1 MSKHLK
7 ALGKLKKNV
16 LGLSTANLDTEIT
29 SLSERRDKLPIL
41 IYEKTD
47 EAIAAEVLSNMVDK
61 YHLKEASLIKK
72 EEKDKLTG
80 NITTTLNFPS
90 DIEVTTFINTI
101 NEELSAKCE
110 TQTVI
115 DSSKEKVVEFFSVE
129 NSGKMNLNLVQQ
141 PIGEVY
147 GPISGGI
154 DGDTTSSILNYQSF
168 NNNAYNYAD
177 SSKYLHFINLVEKGD
192 LKLDFEVTNPHFNT
206 LSYTYT
212 LTSEL
217 GSKEKLSASKE
228 TPDGAISNEKGNILI
243 IKSDKENVYNV
254 FTNLSATG
262 TPVTTTTYDLNKE
275 SFSKIELVDE
285 KGGKTSFSLTFENAG
300 LIVKEQKL
308 PTEKSFAVV
317 ERLALAYR
325 DTYIKNYME
334 YLPDFA
340 QLKYFLNQELE
351 YEFGKYEPRVMPP
364 PRGVDEEL
372 DEELDEGEISD
383 FEKLRSKFTNFTND
397 IVAELTYLFYGDL
410 SKSKRINKI
419 ETYRKNISIAV
430 LNLGKQNDNSKN
442 ILKTYG
448 EDNLIVVKDSLNS
461 LNKENDEID
470 TKITTLQT
478 EKTTISEVEL
488 ERREQTE
495 DLEEI
500 LGSVDTTFIDKA
512 GLSKESIISAQS
524 AHTETL
530 KIYSG
535 ARVDKIIKESIAKG
549 VFEVEVFELTD
560 IEALLLVNAGY
571 YIKETTEPIKK
582 GNKIVEKTSW
592 TINWE
597 SANSILGEEAEGPIA
612 EVPKE

>member
-1 MSKHLK
+1 MSKHLR

-16 LGLSTANLDTEIT
+16 LGLSTENLNTEIT
-29 SLSERRDKLPIL
+29 SLGERRDKLPTL

-47 EAIAAEVLSNMVDK
+47 ESTAAEVLANMVDK

-72 EEKDKLTG
+72 EEKDRLTG

-90 DIEVTTFINTI
+90 SMEVTTFINTI

-110 TQTVI
+110 TQIVI
-115 DSSKEKVVEFFSVE
+115 DSAKKKAEGFFSVKTGAE
-129 NSGKMNLNLVQQ
+129 
-141 PIGEVY
+141 
-147 GPISGGI
+147 PISGGI

-168 NNNAYNYAD
+168 NNNAYNYTE
-177 SSKYLHFINLVEKGD
+177 SSMYLHFINLVEKGD
-192 LKLDFEVTNPHFNT
+192 LKLEFEVTNPHFNL

-217 GSKEKLSASKE
+217 GSVEKLGFSKG
-228 TPDGAISNEKGNILI
+228 TPDGAINNEKGNILI
-243 IKSDKENVYNV
+243 VKSDKENVYNV

-300 LIVKEQKL
+300 LIFRDNKI
-308 PTEKSFAVV
+308 PTEKSFEVV
-317 ERLALAYR
+317 ERLVLAYR

-340 QLKYFLNQELE
+340 QLKYFLTQNLE
-351 YEFGKYEPRVMPP
+351 DVFGKYVSK
-364 PRGVDEEL
+364 EL
-372 DEELDEGEISD
+372 GGEEISD
-383 FEKLRSKFTNFTND
+383 IEKLKSKFTYFTND
-397 IVAELTYLFYGDL
+397 IIDTLSSLFYGDL
-410 SKSKRINKI
+410 SKSKRIDII
-419 ETYRKNISIAV
+419 ERYRKNISIAV

-442 ILKTYG
+442 ILSTFG
-448 EDNLIVVKDSLNS
+448 ESNLIVVKNELNS
-461 LNKENDEID
+461 LNKENGDID
-470 TKITTLQT
+470 KKIEVLQT
-478 EKTTISEVEL
+478 EKTTISEIEV

-500 LGSVDTTFIDKA
+500 LGGVDTTFIDKV
-512 GLSKESIISAQS
+512 GLSEGSIISAKS

-530 KIYSG
+530 KIYTG
-535 ARVDKIIKESIAKG
+535 QRINKIINETILKG
-549 VFEVEVFELTD
+549 EFEVEVFELTD
-560 IEALLLVNAGY
+560 IEAKLLLSAGY
-571 YIKETTEPIKK
+571 YIKETTEPVKS
-582 GNKIVEKTSW
+582 GNRVVQKSSW

-597 SANSILGEEAEGPIA
+597 SANSI
-612 EVPKE
+612 

>member
-29 SLSERRDKLPIL
+29 SLSQRRDKLPLL

-61 YHLKEASLIKK
+61 YHLKEASLVERENKDS
-72 EEKDKLTG
+72 EEGGTIIG
-80 NITTTLNFPS
+80 FPS
-90 DIEVTTFINTI
+90 SLEVTTFVEAI

-115 DSSKEKVVEFFSVE
+115 DSAKRKVIDFFGVKKGVIE
-129 NSGKMNLNLVQQ
+129 
-141 PIGEVY
+141 
-147 GPISGGI
+147 GPISVDFGGGI
-154 DGDTTSSILNYQSF
+154 DGDTISSITNYQRF
-168 NNNAYNYAD
+168 NDNAYNYTD

-192 LKLDFEVTNPHFNT
+192 LKLEFSDAVHTIGKQ
-206 LSYTYT
+206 YTYT
-212 LTSEL
+212 LISDKSGKFTL
-217 GSKEKLSASKE
+217 NYVLDKE
-228 TPDGAISNEKGNILI
+228 TGDENLSYENFI
-243 IKSDKENVYNV
+243 IVPTDKENVFNFIDTEV
-254 FTNLSATG
+254 SSDPL
-262 TPVTTTTYDLNKE
+262 TTITFD
-275 SFSKIELVDE
+275 
-285 KGGKTSFSLTFENAG
+285 GKTELFNDFKITNGKGEEEKFSLVFSSMFEGPIAG
-300 LIVKEQKL
+300 VNKV
-308 PTEKSFAVV
+308 PTEKSFEVV

-325 DTYIKNYME
+325 DTYIKNYTE

-351 YEFGKYEPRVMPP
+351 YEFGKYEPRVMLPP
-364 PRGVDEEL
+364 KGVDEEL

-410 SKSKRINKI
+410 SKSKRINNI

-430 LNLGKQNDNSKN
+430 LNLGTQNDNSKN
-442 ILKTYG
+442 ILRTYG
-448 EDNLIVVKDSLNS
+448 EGNLTFVKDELNT

-535 ARVDKIIKESIAKG
+535 ARVDKIIKEAIAKG
-549 VFEVEVFELTD
+549 EFEVEVFELTD
-560 IEALLLVNAGY
+560 IEAKLLLDAGY
-571 YIKETTEPIKK
+571 YIKETTEVNVIDPN
-582 GNKIVEKTSW
+582 NKAGGRREEILTTW

-597 SANSILGEEAEGPIA
+597 SANSILREAEGPIA

>member
-7 ALGKLKKNV
+7 QLKKLKKNV

-29 SLSERRDKLPIL
+29 SLGQRRDKLPTL

-47 EAIAAEVLSNMVDK
+47 EATAAEVLANMVDK

-72 EEKDKLTG
+72 EVKDRLTG

-90 DIEVTTFINTI
+90 SMEVTTFINTI

-110 TQTVI
+110 TQIVI
-115 DSSKEKVVEFFSVE
+115 DSAKKRAEGFFSVKTGAE
-129 NSGKMNLNLVQQ
+129 
-141 PIGEVY
+141 
-147 GPISGGI
+147 PISGGI
-154 DGDTTSSILNYQSF
+154 DGDTISSITNYQRF
-168 NNNAYNYAD
+168 NDNAYNYTE
-177 SSKYLHFINLVEKGD
+177 SSMYLHFINLVEKGD
-192 LKLDFEVTNPHFNT
+192 LKLEFEVTNSHFNT

-217 GSKEKLSASKE
+217 GSKEKLVTSKG
-228 TPDGAISNEKGNILI
+228 TPDGAINNEKGNILI
-243 IKSDKENVYNV
+243 VKSDKENVYNV

-285 KGGKTSFSLTFENAG
+285 KGGKTSFSLTFEKNDFIG
-300 LIVKEQKL
+300 KELKL
-308 PTEKSFAVV
+308 ATEKSFEVV
-317 ERLALAYR
+317 ERLVLAYR

-340 QLKYFLNQELE
+340 QLKYFLTQNMEDV
-351 YEFGKYEPRVMPP
+351 FGKYVSRVMLPP
-364 PRGVDEEL
+364 KGVDEEL
-372 DEELDEGEISD
+372 GGEEISD
-383 FEKLRSKFTNFTND
+383 IEKLKSKFTYFTND
-397 IVAELTYLFYGDL
+397 IIDTLSYLFYGDL
-410 SKSKRINKI
+410 SKSKRIDNI
-419 ETYRKNISIAV
+419 ERYRKNISIAA
-430 LNLGKQNDNSKN
+430 LNLGTQNDNSKN
-442 ILKTYG
+442 ILSTFG
-448 EDNLIVVKDSLNS
+448 ESNLIVVKNELNS
-461 LNKENDEID
+461 LNKENGDID
-470 TKITTLQT
+470 KKIEVLQT
-478 EKTTISEVEL
+478 EKTTISEVEI

-500 LGSVDTTFIDKA
+500 LGGVDTTFIDKA
-512 GLSKESIISAQS
+512 GLSDGSIISAES

-549 VFEVEVFELTD
+549 EFEVEVFELTD
-560 IEALLLVNAGY
+560 IEAKLLLSAGY

-597 SANSILGEEAEGPIA
+597 SANSILREAPIGPGEPIA
-612 EVPKE
+612 IPAE

>member
-29 SLSERRDKLPIL
+29 SLSERRDKLPTL

-61 YHLKEASLIKK
+61 YHLKEASLVERENKDS
-72 EEKDKLTG
+72 EEGGTIIG
-80 NITTTLNFPS
+80 FPS
-90 DIEVTTFINTI
+90 PLEVTTFINTI

-115 DSSKEKVVEFFSVE
+115 DSAKRKVIDFFAVKQ
-129 NSGKMNLNLVQQ
+129 GGLVG
-141 PIGEVY
+141 PIGVDF
-147 GPISGGI
+147 GGGI
-154 DGDTTSSILNYQSF
+154 DGTTTSSILNYQKF
-168 NNNAYNYAD
+168 NDNAYNYTD

-192 LKLDFEVTNPHFNT
+192 LKLEFSDAVHTIGKE
-206 LSYTYT
+206 YTYT
-212 LTSEL
+212 LISDKRGKLPLNYVLDKET
-217 GSKEKLSASKE
+217 GDEKLSYE
-228 TPDGAISNEKGNILI
+228 NFNILPT
-243 IKSDKENVYNV
+243 DKENVFNFIDTEV
-254 FTNLSATG
+254 SSDPL
-262 TPVTTTTYDLNKE
+262 TTITFD
-275 SFSKIELVDE
+275 
-285 KGGKTSFSLTFENAG
+285 GKTELFNDFKITNGKGEEEKFSLVFSSMFEGPIAG
-300 LIVKEQKL
+300 VNKV
-308 PTEKSFAVV
+308 PTEKSFEVV

-325 DTYIKNYME
+325 DTYIKNYTE

-340 QLKYFLNQELE
+340 QLKYFINLELE
-351 YEFGKYEPRVMPP
+351 YEFGKYEPRVKEP
-364 PRGVDEEL
+364 PRGV

-397 IVAELTYLFYGDL
+397 IIFEITNLFYGNL
-410 SKSKRINKI
+410 SKSKRIDSI
-419 ETYRKNISIAV
+419 ENYRKNISIAV
-430 LNLGKQNDNSKN
+430 LNLGTQNDNSKN
-442 ILKTYG
+442 ILRTYG
-448 EDNLIVVKDSLNS
+448 EGNLTFVKDELNT

-500 LGSVDTTFIDKA
+500 LGGVDTTFIDKA
-512 GLSKESIISAQS
+512 GLSDGSIISAKS

-535 ARVDKIIKESIAKG
+535 ARIDKIIKEAIAEGK
-549 VFEVEVFELTD
+549 FEVEVFDLTD
-560 IEALLLVNAGY
+560 IEAKLLLDVGY
-571 YIKETTEPIKK
+571 YIKETTEVNVIDPN
-582 GNKIVEKTSW
+582 NKSVGRREEILTTW

-597 SANSILGEEAEGPIA
+597 SANSIIGE
-612 EVPKE
+612 K

>member
-1 MSKHLK
+1 MSKHLR

-29 SLSERRDKLPIL
+29 SLGERRDKLPTL

-47 EAIAAEVLSNMVDK
+47 EATAAEVLVNMVDK

-72 EEKDKLTG
+72 EVKDKLTG
-80 NITTTLNFPS
+80 NITTTLKFPS
-90 DIEVTTFINTI
+90 SMEVTTFINTI

-110 TQTVI
+110 TQIVI
-115 DSSKEKVVEFFSVE
+115 DSAKKRAEGFFSVKT
-129 NSGKMNLNLVQQ
+129 GV
-141 PIGEVY
+141 
-147 GPISGGI
+147 PISGGI

-168 NNNAYNYAD
+168 NNNAYNYTD
-177 SSKYLHFINLVEKGD
+177 SSMRLHFINLVEKGD
-192 LKLDFEVTNPHFNT
+192 LKLEFEVTNPHFNP

-217 GSKEKLSASKE
+217 GSIEKLVTSKG
-228 TPDGAISNEKGNILI
+228 TPDGAINNEKGNILI
-243 IKSDKENVYNV
+243 VKSDKENVYNV

-300 LIVKEQKL
+300 LIVRDNKI
-308 PTEKSFAVV
+308 PTEKSFEVV
-317 ERLALAYR
+317 ERLVLAYR

-340 QLKYFLNQELE
+340 QLKYFLTQNLE
-351 YEFGKYEPRVMPP
+351 DVFGKYVPRVFE
-364 PRGVDEEL
+364 GEL
-372 DEELDEGEISD
+372 GGEEISD
-383 FEKLRSKFTNFTND
+383 IEKLKSKFTYSTNYIID
-397 IVAELTYLFYGDL
+397 TLSSLFYGDL
-410 SKSKRINKI
+410 SKSKRIDNI
-419 ETYRKNISIAV
+419 ERYRKNISIAV

-442 ILKTYG
+442 ILSTFG
-448 EDNLIVVKDSLNS
+448 ESKLIVVKNELNS
-461 LNKENDEID
+461 LNKENGDID
-470 TKITTLQT
+470 KKIEVLQT
-478 EKTTISEVEL
+478 EKTTISEVEV

-500 LGSVDTTFIDKA
+500 LGGVDTTFIDKM
-512 GLSKESIISAQS
+512 GLSKDTIISAKS

-535 ARVDKIIKESIAKG
+535 ARVDKIIKEAIAEGK
-549 VFEVEVFELTD
+549 FEVEVFELTD
-560 IEALLLVNAGY
+560 IEAKLLLDGGY
-571 YIKETTEPIKK
+571 YIKETTEPRKS
-582 GNKIVEKTSW
+582 GNIVINVASW

-597 SANSILGEEAEGPIA
+597 SANSVTE
-612 EVPKE
+612 